1 MAGITAQIALTD
13 FTDIRAETTAEA
25 YRQRTRSVW
34 KLLAENTTRLLKW
47 HSVKLGHSSK
57 GHAAKIPRLSASKFS
72 SHTQHHARFRRTAQK
87 AQPAGD
93 EIKISLSRDLM
104 IIHSSSSLLHFFGR
118 SISKSFELVS
128 LCLFI
133 SLFTF
138 AQIAALSESDK
149 GKTTCTLQIEVTT

>member
-57 GHAAKIPRLSASKFS
+57 GHTAKIPRLSASKFS
-72 SHTQHHARFRRTAQK
+72 SHTQDHARFRRTAQK
-87 AQPAGD
+87 AQRAGD

-104 IIHSSSSLLHFFGR
+104 ILSSSSLYTFLADQSPHL
-118 SISKSFELVS
+118 SSWS
-128 LCLFI
+128 LTAYLI
-133 SLFTF
+133 VYSLSPK
-138 AQIAALSESDK
+138 QR
-149 GKTTCTLQIEVTT
+149 